1 MLLVGTGKGSL
12 FLFETRSLSL
22 VSYNCQV
29 LKEEIIGIYTSPN
42 YIMLWSH
49 KPHIRIWSL
58 HCTHTIKDLSDMLN
72 EKPFVLLLESQILC
86 LSFPRDLEGEEGVV
100 STRDGTIWYLN
111 LLEKSTIRL

>member
-1 MLLVGTGKGSL
+1 
-12 FLFETRSLSL
+12 
-22 VSYNCQV
+22 
-29 LKEEIIGIYTSPN
+29 
-42 YIMLWSH
+42 
-49 KPHIRIWSL
+49 
-58 HCTHTIKDLSDMLN
+58 MLN